1 VPRLLACLFL
11 PEPIDREI
19 RRTQERVA
27 GYRPVLPPHITLAPP
42 ADEGFPRDALRAA
55 CRGLGPLDLS
65 IGPPGTFGT
74 AELVV
79 YLTVSGPGE
88 AALARIHQALTG
100 RTYGF
105 VPHITVLR
113 GRPLD
118 QFEAA
123 MAAARDLCWSRVRV
137 HAVQVV
143 SMSRNGGDW
152 SWRPDELIAL
162 TRNGD
167 DDAAMP

>member
-11 PEPIDREI
+11 PEAIDREI
-19 RRTQERVA
+19 RQTQERVA

-42 ADEGFPRDALRAA
+42 ADEGFPRAALRAA
-55 CRGLGPLDLS
+55 CQGLGPLDLT

-79 YLTVSGPGE
+79 YLKIGGPGE
-88 AALARIHQALTG
+88 AALSRIYRALTG
-100 RTYGF
+100 RTDGF

-123 MAAARDLCWSRVRV
+123 MAAARDLRWSQVRI

-143 SMSRNGGDW
+143 SMSQRGGDW

-162 TRNGD
+162 TGNGEN
-167 DDAAMP
+167 DAAMP